1 MSEQSHRSTQITPFH
16 LVVIGAGASGLAC
29 AIRMAQVLDAHDLR
43 DAVRIEVYEASRKV
57 GHSILASG
65 NGRCNYSNTKIYET
79 ANTDVST
86 DPNTGSSTD
95 PNTGSSTDPS
105 TDPIATAEQFYTH
118 ADFVEKVRAA
128 CCGQCAPAPEWLS
141 TLGLLGREVK
151 THEGMLF
158 PVSNQAHNV
167 LDTLL
172 SWCEVYNIAIV
183 PQTRVETLSRRPE
196 GRFVISGIRSVPLD
210 AGMMVRQGAKKKKAK
225 KPQYQEVPFS
235 RSADAI
241 VLAVGR
247 ALYDTPQLALS
258 HPLAPM
264 HPVLGPLRATLS
276 DVPEAAHWN
285 NVLDGVRQQVA
296 LRVVSR
302 HSNRCAFTEVGEVLF
317 RSYGI
322 SGIVV
327 FNASRFAQP
336 GDRIELDLLP
346 DFSSDTLM
354 RHLMQTYQVWKAA
367 ERDVE
372 QETLGNMIDALLTGV
387 FAEPLRNVIAVR
399 VCTSM
404 QVGSDVPLAAGLFSN
419 KARTLCE
426 CITQAS
432 KHVVLTVEGIAAD
445 QACQVMRGGCKVDVL
460 NPETCESCIVPQ
472 LYITGEALDV
482 DGPCGGFNLDWAW
495 TSGIVAGEALARN
508 VMQHHARESLI

>member
-86 DPNTGSSTD
+86 NPNTGSSTNPSTGSSTD
-95 PNTGSSTDPS
+95 PNTGSSTNPNTGSSTNPSTGSSTDPNTGSSTDPNTDPS

-128 CCGQCAPAPEWLS
+128 CCEQCAPAPEWLS

-151 THEGMLF
+151 TREGMLF

-172 SWCEVYNIAIV
+172 SWCEVYNIAIA

-264 HPVLGPLRATLS
+264 YPVLGPLRATLS
-276 DVPEAAHWN
+276 DVPEAAHWDN
-285 NVLDGVRQQVA
+285 ALDGVRQQVA

-302 HSNRCAFTEVGEVLF
+302 HSNRCVFTEVGEVLF

-346 DFSSDTLM
+346 DLSSDALM

-367 ERDVE
+367 ECDVE
-372 QETLGNMIDALLTGV
+372 QETLGNVIDALLTGV

-404 QVGSDVPLAAGLFSN
+404 QIGSDVPLAAGLFSN

-432 KHVVLTVEGIAAD
+432 KHVVFTVEGIAAD
-445 QACQVMRGGCKVDVL
+445 QAC
-460 NPETCESCIVPQ
+460 
-472 LYITGEALDV
+472 
-482 DGPCGGFNLDWAW
+482 
-495 TSGIVAGEALARN
+495 
-508 VMQHHARESLI
+508 

>member
-1 MSEQSHRSTQITPFH
+1 MPFH

-86 DPNTGSSTD
+86 NPNTGS
-95 PNTGSSTDPS
+95 S

-128 CCGQCAPAPEWLS
+128 CCEQCAPAPEWLS

-196 GRFVISGIRSVPLD
+196 ERFVISGIRSVPLD

-241 VLAVGR
+241 VLAIGR

-276 DVPEAAHWN
+276 DVLEAAHWN

-302 HSNRCAFTEVGEVLF
+302 HSNRCVFTEVGEVLF

-354 RHLMQTYQVWKAA
+354 RHLMQTYQVWKVA

-372 QETLGNMIDALLTGV
+372 QETLGNMIDALLAGV
-387 FAEPLRNVIAVR
+387 FCR
-399 VCTSM
+399 
-404 QVGSDVPLAAGLFSN
+404 AATQSN
-419 KARTLCE
+419 CRTCL
-426 CITQAS
+426 
-432 KHVVLTVEGIAAD
+432 HVNAD
-445 QACQVMRGGCKVDVL
+445 
-460 NPETCESCIVPQ
+460 
-472 LYITGEALDV
+472 
-482 DGPCGGFNLDWAW
+482 
-495 TSGIVAGEALARN
+495 
-508 VMQHHARESLI
+508 RE